1 MKKLIFAATLL
12 CAVSVE
18 AAAQSDTVSHKLDD
32 VVVTG
37 TRSTADVRHL
47 PMTISVVDREK
58 LIENQ
63 RTNVLPTLSE
73 QVPGLFV
80 TSRSMM
86 GYWFMIPLV
95 EPSSKGVLRK
105 QRKQNS

>member
-12 CAVSVE
+12 CAASVE
-18 AAAQSDTVSHKLDD
+18 TAAQIDTVSHKLDD

-63 RTNVLPTLSE
+63 RANVLPTLSE
-73 QVPGLFV
+73 
-80 TSRSMM
+80 
-86 GYWFMIPLV
+86 
-95 EPSSKGVLRK
+95 
-105 QRKQNS
+105 